1 MEKKI
6 INNWNK
12 NKDKLNEYFKTHNQN
27 DYAYNWNDFIKTI
40 IIYIL
45 PNYKIEKYKEIGS
58 YQGDIYITIS
68 DKDNNYYNG
77 KAYYGS
83 CSFCDS
89 LIAINDWDYEKKPS
103 EKQLIDYMQ
112 LALNIIQSF
121 TLRGEDND
129 I

>member
-1 MEKKI
+1 MEKEI

-12 NKDKLNEYFKTHNQN
+12 NKDKLNKYFKTNNQI

-40 IIYIL
+40 IKYVL
-45 PNYKIEKYKEIGS
+45 PNYKIEKYREIGD

-89 LIAINDWDYEKKPS
+89 LIAICDWDYEKKPS
-103 EKQLIDYMQ
+103 EEQLIDYMQ

-121 TLRGEDND
+121 TLRGEDNE
-129 I
+129 